1 MTESSTSST
10 PGAGRRS
17 SVTPERRID
26 IIVALAI
33 VLPTVVALCVT
44 LIGREGDPVAGLRP
58 PTTST
63 LTAATLACPAGLDG
77 TSGPV
82 RAVRA
87 PGVPGGK
94 VAVRTSATPVDQ
106 GSGTSQGTTKE
117 GAEVTVT
124 VGGGVVVPASGGAT
138 VLDGRG
144 DAAPGLVAGRGDR
157 LAVPECRAPSYDEW
171 LVGISGSARYATT
184 LELVNPDDGDAV
196 VDLELLG
203 PAGPIDEPGLRGIQV
218 PGHSVKRLELA
229 KVAPM
234 ADVAAAHL
242 TVTRGR
248 VTATARNTRD
258 PLGRG
263 RVTTDFLPAHAE
275 PATTNLILGIPERR
289 AGPTLFL
296 ANPGADE
303 IRVTTRLVTADASFT
318 PAGAEEIKVAP
329 HSIRTVS
336 LTSVLSGDA
345 AKGVVG
351 VELRSTGP
359 VTSSVRL
366 LTKTDLVL
374 LAPVPLLRDPAAAVL
389 PLGAKTL
396 LLGGADRTGVV
407 HVKSY
412 DAAGTVL
419 ADKPVEVGPDRAVS
433 LALPPKAVTITVE
446 ARNTT
451 VGAVV
456 SIPATGRG
464 PGLATIRV
472 RAAELRS
479 RIPVVV
485 PQ

>member
-1 MTESSTSST
+1 MSESPTPT

-17 SVTPERRID
+17 VITPQRRVD

-58 PTTST
+58 PTTSA
-63 LTAATLACPAGLDG
+63 LTAATVVCPAGINAA
-77 TSGPV
+77 SGLV

-94 VAVRTSATPVDQ
+94 VAVRTGVAPVDAEGNGNAQ
-106 GSGTSQGTTKE
+106 GATKE
-117 GAEVTVT
+117 GAELAIGA
-124 VGGGVVVPASGGAT
+124 GGGVVVPASGGAT
-138 VLDGRG
+138 VLDGRDG
-144 DAAPGLVAGRGDR
+144 AAPGLVAGRGDR

-171 LVGISGSARYATT
+171 LVGINASARYATT

-196 VDLELLG
+196 VDLALIG
-203 PAGPIDEPGLRGIQV
+203 ATGPIDEPGLRGIQV

-229 KVAPM
+229 KVAPRD
-234 ADVAAAHL
+234 AWTAAHL

-248 VTATARNTRD
+248 VTATARNTFD

-263 RVTTDFLPAHAE
+263 RITTDFLPTNAE
-275 PATTNLILGIPERR
+275 PATTNLILGIPEKKG
-289 AGPTLFL
+289 ASTLVL
-296 ANPGADE
+296 ANPGDDE
-303 IRVTTRLVTADASFT
+303 IRVTPRLVTAESVFT
-318 PAGAEEIKVAP
+318 PTGAEEIAVAP
-329 HSIRTVS
+329 HSIKAVN
-336 LTSVLSGDA
+336 LTSLLSGDA

-351 VELRSTGP
+351 LELESTGP
-359 VTSSVRL
+359 LTSSIRL
-366 LTKTDLVL
+366 LSKTDLVL

-389 PLGAKTL
+389 PVGAKTL

-412 DAAGTVL
+412 DAAGKVL
-419 ADKPVEVGPDRAVS
+419 ADKPVEVGPDRAAS
-433 LALPPKAVTITVE
+433 LALPPQAVTITVE
-446 ARNTT
+446 ARNTSI
-451 VGAVV
+451 GALV

>member
-1 MTESSTSST
+1 MTETPNPA

-17 SVTPERRID
+17 SSTPERRVD
-26 IIVALAI
+26 IIVALAV
-33 VLPTVVALCVT
+33 VLPAVVALCVT
-44 LIGREGDPVAGLRP
+44 LIGRESNPVAGIRP

-63 LTAATLACPAGLDG
+63 LTAATVACPAGINAA
-77 TSGPV
+77 SGPV

-94 VAVRTSATPVDQ
+94 VSVRTGVAPVDAGGNGTAQ
-106 GSGTSQGTTKE
+106 GATKE
-117 GAEVTVT
+117 RADVAVDA
-124 VGGGVVVPASGGAT
+124 GGGVVVPASGGAT

-171 LVGISGSARYATT
+171 LVGLNASARYATT

-196 VDLELLG
+196 VDLELIG
-203 PAGPIDEPGLRGIQV
+203 TTGPIDEPGLRGVQV

-229 KVAPM
+229 KVAPRS
-234 ADVAAAHL
+234 ALTAAHL

-248 VTATARNTRD
+248 VTATARNTWD

-263 RVTTDFLPAHAE
+263 RVTTDFLPANPE
-275 PATTNLILGIPERR
+275 PATTNLILGIPDKK
-289 AGPTLFL
+289 ASPTLFL
-296 ANPGADE
+296 ANPGDDE
-303 IRVTTRLVTADASFT
+303 IRVTTRLVTAQAVFT
-318 PAGAEEIKVAP
+318 PTGAEEITVAP
-329 HSIRTVS
+329 HSIKTVS
-336 LTSVLSGDA
+336 LTAVLSGEA

-351 VELRSTGP
+351 IELDSTGP

-389 PLGAKTL
+389 PEGAKTL
-396 LLGGADRTGVV
+396 LLGGATQTGVV
-407 HVKSY
+407 HVKLY
-412 DAAGTVL
+412 DASGTLL
-419 ADKPVEVGPDRAVS
+419 ADQPVEVGPDRAAS
-433 LALPPKAVTITVE
+433 LALAPKAVTVTVE
-446 ARNTT
+446 PRNTSI
-451 VGAVV
+451 GALV
-456 SIPATGRG
+456 SIPAPGRQ